1 MEAIGI
7 AGASMDW
14 PIYLALALF
23 VALPALVLAAACVA
37 ARLARPEGEAGAE
50 AWGAQDIDGRFKGSR
65 Q

>member
-1 MEAIGI
+1 
-7 AGASMDW
+7 MDW
-14 PIYLALALF
+14 PICLALALF

-37 ARLARPEGEAGAE
+37 ARLARPEGEAGPE

>member
-23 VALPALVLAAACVA
+23 VALPALVLLAACVA
-37 ARLARPEGEAGAE
+37 ARKPEGEAGAE
-50 AWGAQDIDGRFKGSR
+50 AWGAQDIDSRFKGSR